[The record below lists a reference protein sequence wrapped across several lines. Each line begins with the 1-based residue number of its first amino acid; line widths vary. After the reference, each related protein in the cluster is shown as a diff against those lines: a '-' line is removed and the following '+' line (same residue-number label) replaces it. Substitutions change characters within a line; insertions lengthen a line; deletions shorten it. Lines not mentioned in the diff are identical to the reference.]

1 LSNKD
6 EFLLNQIYKL
16 ISEISHEI
24 KNPIGTSITATSLLK
39 NKSKE
44 IDSLFTDGKM
54 TKQNL
59 ADFIGIV
66 KDSSEILEVNLNRA
80 TDLIQSFKQINAL
93 QSRKEKTTFS
103 LYEHITNIVKSLT
116 PRLKKKN
123 TQVTITGDENLE
135 VNLYPDKIFQVID
148 NLIINS
154 VTHGFVDKEDGHIN
168 IDFKIDDD
176 KLVIVYSDNGCG
188 IEENHQKH
196 IFDEFYTTNS
206 KNGSTGLGMHIVH
219 SIITKDLEGSIE
231 LDTTPG
237 EGTSFKIV
245 VPT

>member
-1 LSNKD
+1 
-6 EFLLNQIYKL
+6 
-16 ISEISHEI
+16 
-24 KNPIGTSITATSLLK
+24 
-39 NKSKE
+39 
-44 IDSLFTDGKM
+44 M

-168 IDFKIDDD
+168 IDF
-176 KLVIVYSDNGCG
+176 
-188 IEENHQKH
+188 
-196 IFDEFYTTNS
+196 
-206 KNGSTGLGMHIVH
+206 
-219 SIITKDLEGSIE
+219 
-231 LDTTPG
+231 
-237 EGTSFKIV
+237 
-245 VPT
+245 